1 MEELES
7 NKSLSDA
14 RIERHDMPFICTWGS
29 RKWYGGSDIVA
40 NIFIRDSLLFGREMS
55 SDSEGCF
62 FFDLNEDMTEDEN
75 HDLAA
80 WQVLKRLDLQDIYTL
95 IRTCRCPDEP
105 SYQDK
110 EYRGG
115 WIYVLTRR
123 IVSK

>member
-29 RKWYGGSDIVA
+29 RKWHGGSDIVA
-40 NIFIRDSLLFGREMS
+40 MG

>member
-1 MEELES
+1 MKELE
-7 NKSLSDA
+7 NM
-14 RIERHDMPFICTWGS
+14 ERHDMPFICTWSS
-29 RKWYGGSDIVA
+29 RKRYGNGDGVVA
-40 NIFIRDSLLFGREMS
+40 NIFIRDALLFGREMG

-62 FFDLNEDMTEDEN
+62 FFDLNENMTEDEN
-75 HDLAA
+75 HDSAA
-80 WQVLKRLDLQDIYTL
+80 WRVLERLDLQDIYTL

-110 EYRGG
+110 EYLGG

>member
-1 MEELES
+1 MKELES
-7 NKSLSDA
+7 M
-14 RIERHDMPFICTWGS
+14 ERHDMPFICTWNS
-29 RKWYGGSDIVA
+29 RKQYGNGDGVVA
-40 NIFIRDSLLFGREMS
+40 NIFIRDSLLFGREVG

-62 FFDLNEDMTEDEN
+62 FFDLNENMTEDEN
-75 HDLAA
+75 HDSAA

-110 EYRGG
+110 EYLGG